1 MKRERLTGLAVR
13 AYPDDAL
20 AAEIKSTALDVG
32 AESRTRFV
40 RELAGLARAGLRERA
55 TRIATVGPA
64 RLVLD
69 GFCLAAVWSMTLDF
83 AVTLSQRYGRE
94 MHDPLLVWPLTAML
108 AVAVCLAFAGL
119 DRPAGVVLLAWSAA
133 RLPALAAN
141 DAALASLPS
150 VALYAVLV
158 VRPRRRERDL
168 RGLVYLAV
176 PLALF
181 ATFGPPTY
189 EQSSL
194 MIGIVVCSAAAVIVG
209 AIIALP
215 TDPRVAL
222 AGAVFVSW
230 AGIDAIAK
238 GGAPIAAV
246 LTLGAPFV
254 IAFTVVRARRLVG
267 AQRSP
272 ELTSSSARR

>member
-1 MKRERLTGLAVR
+1 MKRERLAALAVR
-13 AYPDDAL
+13 AYPDNAL
-20 AAEIKSTALDVG
+20 ADEIKSTALDVG
-32 AESRTRFV
+32 AGSRTRFV
-40 RELAGLARAGLRERA
+40 RELAGLTRAGLRERA

-64 RLVLD
+64 RLILD

-94 MHDPLLVWPLTAML
+94 MHDPLLIWPLTAML
-108 AVAVCLAFAGL
+108 AVAVCLAFVGY

-141 DAALASLPS
+141 DAALASLPA

-168 RGLVYLAV
+168 RGLVFLAV
-176 PLALF
+176 PLGLF

-189 EQSSL
+189 EQSPL
-194 MIGIVVCSAAAVIVG
+194 MIGIVACAAVAMIVG
-209 AIIALP
+209 AIAALP

-222 AGAVFVSW
+222 AGAVLVTW
-230 AGIDAIAK
+230 LGIDAIGK
-238 GGAPIAAV
+238 GGAPIVAV

-254 IAFTVVRARRLVG
+254 IAFTVVRARRLVP
-267 AQRSP
+267 AADRAHERS
-272 ELTSSSARR
+272 R